1 MNFQRIKSEVFGTI
15 DAAQT
20 MLNRF
25 PDLDADNVGVSVN
38 MSSNPLEFIV
48 DLFKQTA
55 GYDILLKYVGSVI
68 ATAIPAIEISVK
80 ALLLS
85 NIRNLLT
92 CSLNPLIPD
101 DLLRNGVVFPI
112 NEIDLLGILEMC
124 PLDDRIRIDM
134 KTLSQ
139 IADFQTG
146 MTEQMMSDTELPFNG
161 IETSVSNP
169 LSQMASEMFGLGS
182 INLFKHNVGRY
193 YYFGCDGFEKPDD
206 LVNAGDFNAFLWFM
220 KNRAARR
227 HAWRGVK
234 LVQSTFGDSAW
245 GRSSYIVQ
253 KEQAAQ
259 SDGENKRDTRDAGII
274 TLDYQKNGSSLRNA
288 EGDAIDPPVPFN
300 NAIQVLL
307 GNCEPKSDD
316 DRKKT
321 EDSIR
326 ANQDNIQKAKGE
338 FAELE
343 ARSLML
349 GREIAKWEEQIKESD
364 ADIDSDGKDLRKQ
377 SIKAA
382 KKQKDSIDQE
392 IKEKQKYI
400 QAQQAE
406 LDENKNNLTQAIQNA
421 GTDAYRSIKSNH
433 YKNRTLVE
441 FNYDYISSLKLFDSK
456 VVVAQLID
464 ALTGCI
470 SVNLDMSFEMRVV
483 RDMIKKTVQDVIE
496 SDDVVVSDCFF
507 KFSNK
512 EYQAMLDKA
521 ELEHAGYFTAD
532 SIATSAAKVDPYKI
546 LSAIDAISDGA
557 SKEDVESVIEG
568 SLREI
573 SYDMYS
579 EGEEHVRLS
588 GGVKFGFIQ
597 TILTELANVIVQALM
612 SPKVYLLIAVNM
624 SVLGMATP
632 LGIDEYIK
640 SYRNLIT
647 SLIRTVRDQ
656 LISILFNKLKELLD
670 LLAIEEAKLFAEEQY
685 EYYRR
690 LIMKCIDCFSRN
702 RGLNDWDMDNVDY
715 ADIYRG
721 TITPEEESPR
731 EDNC

>member
-1 MNFQRIKSEVFGTI
+1 M
-15 DAAQT
+15 
-20 MLNRF
+20 
-25 PDLDADNVGVSVN
+25 
-38 MSSNPLEFIV
+38 
-48 DLFKQTA
+48 
-55 GYDILLKYVGSVI
+55 
-68 ATAIPAIEISVK
+68 
-80 ALLLS
+80 
-85 NIRNLLT
+85 
-92 CSLNPLIPD
+92 
-101 DLLRNGVVFPI
+101 
-112 NEIDLLGILEMC
+112 
-124 PLDDRIRIDM
+124 
-134 KTLSQ
+134 
-139 IADFQTG
+139 
-146 MTEQMMSDTELPFNG
+146 
-161 IETSVSNP
+161 
-169 LSQMASEMFGLGS
+169 
-182 INLFKHNVGRY
+182 
-193 YYFGCDGFEKPDD
+193 
-206 LVNAGDFNAFLWFM
+206 
-220 KNRAARR
+220 
-227 HAWRGVK
+227 
-234 LVQSTFGDSAW
+234 
-245 GRSSYIVQ
+245 
-253 KEQAAQ
+253 
-259 SDGENKRDTRDAGII
+259 
-274 TLDYQKNGSSLRNA
+274 
-288 EGDAIDPPVPFN
+288 
-300 NAIQVLL
+300 
-307 GNCEPKSDD
+307 
-316 DRKKT
+316 
-321 EDSIR
+321 
-326 ANQDNIQKAKGE
+326 
-338 FAELE
+338 
-343 ARSLML
+343 
-349 GREIAKWEEQIKESD
+349 
-364 ADIDSDGKDLRKQ
+364 
-377 SIKAA
+377 
-382 KKQKDSIDQE
+382 
-392 IKEKQKYI
+392 
-400 QAQQAE
+400 
-406 LDENKNNLTQAIQNA
+406 
-421 GTDAYRSIKSNH
+421 
-433 YKNRTLVE
+433 VE

-690 LIMKCIDCFSRN
+690 LIMRCIDCFRRN